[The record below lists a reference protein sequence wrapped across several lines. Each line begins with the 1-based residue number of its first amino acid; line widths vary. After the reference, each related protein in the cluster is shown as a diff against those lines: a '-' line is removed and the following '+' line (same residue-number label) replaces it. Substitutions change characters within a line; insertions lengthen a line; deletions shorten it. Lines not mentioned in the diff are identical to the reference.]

1 MACLSL
7 HPFVP
12 APSAPFA
19 KLSFPAHVPL
29 AGGAVP
35 AWLND
40 GGRFRTPASPF
51 HYSFAAFARCAR
63 STYLQKD
70 IAIDKRVA
78 IVTGASRGIGRAIAL
93 RLASDGKHVVLVA
106 RSQSGLDGVAAEIVA
121 AGGSA
126 EVCVCDLADTA
137 AYSALVEGVAER
149 CGRLDILVNNAGI
162 TKDGLAMRMSDEDFD
177 SVIHVNLKSVF
188 VGCRA
193 ALRPMMRAKFGRLIN
208 IGSISGVSG
217 NAGQANYSAAKAALI
232 GLSKTLAK
240 EMGSK
245 AITCNVVAPGFIET
259 EMTDKLGDKIKEQIL
274 PSIPLKRLG
283 KPEDIAAAVA
293 FLASDDAGYLTGQVL
308 IIDGGLSC

>member
-1 MACLSL
+1 M
-7 HPFVP
+7 
-12 APSAPFA
+12 
-19 KLSFPAHVPL
+19 
-29 AGGAVP
+29 
-35 AWLND
+35 
-40 GGRFRTPASPF
+40 
-51 HYSFAAFARCAR
+51 
-63 STYLQKD
+63 QKD
-70 IAIDKRVA
+70 FAIDKRVA

-93 RLASDGKHVVLVA
+93 RLASEGRHVVLVA
-106 RSQSGLDGVAAEIVA
+106 RSQGGLDGVAAEITA

-126 EVCVCDLADTA
+126 EAIACDLADTA
-137 AYSALVEGVAER
+137 AYGALVEGVAER
-149 CGRLDILVNNAGI
+149 HGRLDILVNNAGI

-177 SVIHVNLKSVF
+177 GVIHVNLKSVF

-193 ALRPMMRAKFGRLIN
+193 ALRPMMRAKFGRIIN
-208 IGSISGVSG
+208 IGSISGISG
-217 NAGQANYSAAKAALI
+217 NAGQANYSASKAALV

-245 AITCNVVAPGFIET
+245 SITCNVIAPGFIET
-259 EMTDKLGDKIKEQIL
+259 DMTEKLGEKIKEQIL